1 MAKAVNDAD
10 LWLPSQFLTDADIL
24 GDKENDKNGVNADF
38 DASFGFPSEFP
49 YEFYSFGVSSS
60 SLSSPVGSVA
70 GSTETDS
77 SGSDVDEDF
86 FAALTRRLSQ
96 SSLYETPKLTVP
108 TCCDRDKTEV
118 QKTHGLARSPQSTL
132 SGIRSGYGSSA
143 VSGDRSPSIGSQ
155 VPSPPTTPFP
165 SKNDLAWDVIYAA
178 AGQVARLRMNSE
190 MSKYDFHNGA
200 FLGAPRSA
208 IPKTQAPPSIY
219 SNQSFLQ
226 FQAQQARQQECASV
240 WGRQVKADW
249 LVQQQ
254 HKMQNRAVR
263 NVGYESAKCGRPL
276 SVSQSAWPPLQVQAH
291 NHHQA
296 QLNGSGPRATA
307 VNGGSVGR
315 RGCGG
320 TGVFLPRQY
329 GNPPD
334 SRKKTSYAPVML
346 PAKAVHGRSLK
357 CDDLNAVSR
366 TGFSD
371 SFATEYEVLMARR
384 NAVLMQPQRLST
396 RAEEAVNHDLRLPQ
410 DWIY

>member
-1 MAKAVNDAD
+1 MAMAKAVNDAD

-24 GDKENDKNGVNADF
+24 GDKENYKNGVNAGL

-60 SLSSPVGSVA
+60 ALSSPVESVA

-77 SGSDVDEDF
+77 TGSDVDEDF
-86 FAALTRRLSQ
+86 FAALTRRLNQ

-132 SGIRSGYGSSA
+132 SGIRSWSGSSA

-155 VPSPPTTPFP
+155 AEDEQRNVQVRFP
-165 SKNDLAWDVIYAA
+165 KRCVS
-178 AGQVARLRMNSE
+178 RR
-190 MSKYDFHNGA
+190 
-200 FLGAPRSA
+200 PRPD

-226 FQAQQARQQECASV
+226 FQAQQARQQQCASV
-240 WGRQVKADW
+240 WGRQVKSDW

-263 NVGYESAKCGRPL
+263 NVGYESVKCGRPS
-276 SVSQSAWPPLQVQAH
+276 SVSQSAWPPLQVQAQ

-334 SRKKTSYAPVML
+334 SRKKSSYAPVLL

-371 SFATEYEVLMARR
+371 SFATEYEAIMARR
-384 NAVLMQPQRLST
+384 NALLMQPQRLSA
-396 RAEEAVNHDLRLPQ
+396 RAEEAGNHDLRLPQ

>member
-1 MAKAVNDAD
+1 MAV
-10 LWLPSQFLTDADIL
+10 LTDADIL
-24 GDKENDKNGVNADF
+24 GDKENYKNGVNAGL

-60 SLSSPVGSVA
+60 ALSSPVESVA

-77 SGSDVDEDF
+77 TGSDVDEDF
-86 FAALTRRLSQ
+86 FAALTRRLNQ

-132 SGIRSGYGSSA
+132 SGIRSWSGSSA

-155 VPSPPTTPFP
+155 VPSPTTTPFP

-190 MSKYDFHNGA
+190 MSKYDFQNGA
-200 FLGAPRSA
+200 FLGAPRPD

-226 FQAQQARQQECASV
+226 FQAQQARQQQCASV
-240 WGRQVKADW
+240 WGRQVKSDW

-263 NVGYESAKCGRPL
+263 NVGYESVKCGRPS
-276 SVSQSAWPPLQVQAH
+276 SVSQSAWPPLQ
-291 NHHQA
+291 
-296 QLNGSGPRATA
+296 
-307 VNGGSVGR
+307 
-315 RGCGG
+315 
-320 TGVFLPRQY
+320 Y

-334 SRKKTSYAPVML
+334 SRKKSSYAPVLL

-371 SFATEYEVLMARR
+371 SFATEYEAIMARR
-384 NAVLMQPQRLST
+384 NALLMQPQRLSA
-396 RAEEAVNHDLRLPQ
+396 RAEEAGNHDLRLPQ